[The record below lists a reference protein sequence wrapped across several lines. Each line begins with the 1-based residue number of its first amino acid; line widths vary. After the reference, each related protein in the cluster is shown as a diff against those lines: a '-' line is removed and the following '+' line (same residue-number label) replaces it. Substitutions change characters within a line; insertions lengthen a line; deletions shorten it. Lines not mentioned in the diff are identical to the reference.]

1 LSRQLEWGLQEKGFK
16 VLKAVQDAFFHFS
29 DLPIWYIQ
37 TFKLIDANVCTDAA
51 LSIKT
56 NKNNP
61 LIKHYQYA

>member
-1 LSRQLEWGLQEKGFK
+1 M
-16 VLKAVQDAFFHFS
+16 AS

-56 NKNNP
+56 KKNKP